1 MYQAELCHPDI
12 RGLVTSLQQ
21 FMLGVGAL
29 AAAWISYGTYV
40 GFEPTDSKQWRVSLG
55 IQIIPAAILGLLILF
70 FPESPRWL
78 IDHGRVDEGL
88 RTLARLHSQGDTEDA
103 WVRAEFEQIQES
115 IAMEHE
121 LEAKSWVELFKDKSS
136 FRRLFLACGLQAS
149 IQMTGVR

>member
-1 MYQAELCHPDI
+1 
-12 RGLVTSLQQ
+12 
-21 FMLGVGAL
+21 MLGVGAL